1 MMVPRHK
8 IYPMFYKTFIRNNYK
23 HMMKMVDRRDESSRI
38 HSPLKQLSTNDQPCF
53 FADLIHLVLA
63 SYFEANYRIP
73 RRFFHKHFHMSPRIK
88 KSLCNYNH
96 DSKHFPTCLLNIKS
110 MFSKCQ
116 LTSVYIKVLNTHKLI
131 LHFCC
136 AQC

>member
-1 MMVPRHK
+1 
-8 IYPMFYKTFIRNNYK
+8 
-23 HMMKMVDRRDESSRI
+23 MKMVDRRDESSRI

-96 DSKHFPTCLLNIKS
+96 DSKHFPH
-110 MFSKCQ
+110 
-116 LTSVYIKVLNTHKLI
+116 VY
-131 LHFCC
+131 
-136 AQC
+136 